1 MGDRTVSISSILLSS
16 LAHTDETVEVVERKG
31 VGHPDTICDALAET
45 LSRALSQAYLARFGE
60 ILHHNVDKALLCAG
74 RASPAFGGGRVDAPM
89 DIYLG
94 GRAVAQV
101 GRDRLPIREIAVE
114 SAPAWLRTH
123 LHALDVDRHV
133 RLHPV
138 LRPGSQDLR
147 SLFRRTG
154 LSAGPLA
161 NDTSIGVGYAPLS
174 PLEALVLAVENAINP
189 PQSSARPP
197 AWGEDVKVMGA
208 RIGPDVELTI
218 SSAMIGVHLSDL
230 DHYLEAKSALEAL
243 ACETARS
250 SGFASCRVRVNAADD
265 LNAGGVYLTVTGTSA
280 ESGDDGQVGRGNR
293 VNGLITPGRPMSLE
307 AAAGKNPVTHVGKLY
322 NVAAHEIAREI
333 VACTPEIA
341 QARCLL
347 LSRIGSPITEPA
359 AVSVQIAAHDAG
371 PVERFRPVIEQS
383 VSNALSRLPE
393 RIHDFVAGGIG
404 LY

>member
-1 MGDRTVSISSILLSS
+1 MSMRSIMLAS
-16 LAHTDETVEVVERKG
+16 LPSADETVEVVERKG

-45 LSRALSQAYLARFGE
+45 LSRELSQAYLARFGE
-60 ILHHNVDKALLCAG
+60 VLHHNVDKALLCAG

-89 DIYLG
+89 DIYLA

-101 GRDRLPIREIAVE
+101 GRERLPIREIAVE
-114 SAPAWLRTH
+114 SARAWLRTH
-123 LHALDVDRHV
+123 LHALDADRHV

-147 SLFRRTG
+147 NLFRRTG
-154 LSAGPLA
+154 RSAGPLA

-174 PLEALVLAVENAINP
+174 PLEALVVAVESAINP
-189 PQSSARPP
+189 SPSVARPP
-197 AWGEDVKVMGA
+197 AWGEDVKVMGV
-208 RIGPDVELTI
+208 RIGSDVELTL
-218 SSAMIGVHLSDL
+218 SSAMIGAHLRDL

-243 ACETARS
+243 ACETAGR

-265 LNAGGVYLTVTGTSA
+265 LDADGVYLTVTGTSA

-322 NVAAHEIAREI
+322 NVAAHEIAKAI
-333 VACTPEIA
+333 VASAPEIA

-371 PVERFRPVIEQS
+371 PVERFRPVVEHT
-383 VSNALSRLPE
+383 VSAALSRLPD
-393 RIHDFVAGGIG
+393 RIPDFVAGRIG